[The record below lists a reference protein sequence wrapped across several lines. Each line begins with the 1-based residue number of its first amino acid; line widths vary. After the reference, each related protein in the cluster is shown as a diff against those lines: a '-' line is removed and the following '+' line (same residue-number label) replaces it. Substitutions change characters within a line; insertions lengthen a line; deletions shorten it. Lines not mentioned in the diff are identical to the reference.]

1 MLPLVELRM
10 GSVAASGEPAI
21 DMASFY
27 VLDAMVTRFEGVT
40 QLQALI
46 EPVTVERSHR
56 RRDWRVGDCGRWLR
70 PRCRRDAIR
79 GHHVGLRLLQD
90 SL

>member
-1 MLPLVELRM
+1 MSLFVELRL

-21 DMASFY
+21 EMASFY
-27 VLDAMVTRFEGVT
+27 VLDAMVTRVEGVT
-40 QLQALI
+40 QLQELV

-56 RRDWRVGDCGRWLR
+56 RRDRCVGDCGRWLR
-70 PRCRRDAIR
+70 PLCRRDAIR
-79 GHHVGLRLLQD
+79 GHYVGLRLLQD